1 MTTMPHQRERIRAI
15 GTASILAVAVYCAIM
30 AGDHLARPEDLWGIP
45 MSLLEVLPVLLV
57 ATWAPGL
64 VLGVVVMGATVAAIM
79 LFDDPIYRAAA
90 DILGV
95 SPRGEF
101 GRAALIASLA
111 YLLYLRFHHYL
122 ALAPREWA
130 AYEDRL
136 LGGGID
142 WLFAG
147 GDDDTSR
154 RAGSMSSDDWT
165 PRDRWEDDNT
175 YADPTRDALMS
186 DAGCITSLWTEDPTR
201 TFGIGS
207 AGGCGIGDD
216 GG

>member
-1 MTTMPHQRERIRAI
+1 MSLQRERIRAI

-30 AGDHLARPEDLWGIP
+30 AGDNLDRPGDLWGVPI
-45 MSLLEVLPVLLV
+45 SLLEVVPVLLV
-57 ATWAPGL
+57 ATWSPSL
-64 VLGVVVMGATVAAIM
+64 VLGVMVMSVTIGASV
-79 LFDDPIYRAAA
+79 LLHDPIGRAAA

-95 SPRGEF
+95 SPRGDF
-101 GRAALIASLA
+101 YRAALIASLA

-130 AYEDRL
+130 AHEDRL
-136 LGGGID
+136 LGGGIG
-142 WLFAG
+142 WLFAS

-154 RAGSMSSDDWT
+154 RAGSTSSADRT
-165 PRDRWEDDNT
+165 PRDSWADDDT

-186 DAGCITSLWTEDPTR
+186 DASCITSLWTDDPSR
-201 TFGIGS
+201 TFGVGS

-216 GG
+216 GD